1 MKMLKNQTGV
11 GMVEVLVALLVLA
24 LGVLGYAALQ
34 LRAMNASAEA
44 LSKSQAML
52 VMRGLAEDM
61 RANPAAL
68 SDYPSLIQ
76 GYAEYSSS
84 TVAPASC
91 LNLTCTAVQMAT
103 FDAYNA
109 AKNADQYGMKIT
121 MENCPGVTATM
132 SLKRQCLYVF
142 WGKTQ
147 PNLTIA
153 KDENGVDKTTID
165 ASSCM
170 ESSGTYVSGS
180 SCLMMEAY

>member
-91 LNLTCTAVQMAT
+91 LNLTCTALQMAT

-147 PNLTIA
+147 PNLTTT
-153 KDENGVDKTTID
+153 EVGGVSKTTID